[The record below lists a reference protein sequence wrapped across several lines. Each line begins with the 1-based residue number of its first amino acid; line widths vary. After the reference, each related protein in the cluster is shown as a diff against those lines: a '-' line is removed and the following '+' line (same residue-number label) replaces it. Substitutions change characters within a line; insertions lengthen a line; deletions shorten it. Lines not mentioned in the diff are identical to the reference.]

1 MRRSAL
7 ANLTRLAGNRLP
19 SALAVLATLTMAGC
33 GVVGRT
39 SVKTVQLAIQ
49 GKPDVQPTAAQV
61 AAKPYPQIKVTGPSG
76 GAVLV
81 LGNVDGERRAWYSA
95 DRSIVYLTDGLV
107 VGTHRGQPEL
117 QGMHIEGESP
127 FRALHQIANGTTV
140 RRRYDVMPGYRFG
153 MEVTGTL
160 NTLCLESVEILGQSR
175 ELLHVRE
182 RLRGSGWSSNND
194 YWVDPSNG
202 FIWKSV
208 QAIAPDTSLEIIQ
221 LKPYSQDLKA
231 Q

>member
-7 ANLTRLAGNRLP
+7 ANLARIANSQRLL
-19 SALAVLATLTMAGC
+19 ALAVLTVLTVAGC

-39 SVKTVQLAIQ
+39 SIKTVQLAVQ
-49 GKPDVQPTAAQV
+49 GKPDVQPTAADV
-61 AAKPYPQIKVTGPSG
+61 AGNRYPQIKVTGPAG
-76 GAVLV
+76 GAILV
-81 LGNVDGERRAWYSA
+81 LGNVDGERRAWYST
-95 DRSIVYLTDGLV
+95 DRSIVYLQDGVV
-107 VGTHRGQPEL
+107 VGTHGGEPEL
-117 QGMHIEGESP
+117 QSMLISGASP
-127 FRALHQIANGTTV
+127 FRSLHQVANGTTV
-140 RRRYDVMPGYRFG
+140 QRRYDVMPGYRFG
-153 MEVTGTL
+153 MQVTGTL
-160 NTLCLESVEILGQSR
+160 STLGRENVEILGKSR

-182 RLRGSGWSSNND
+182 HLRGSGWNRRNE
-194 YWVDPSNG
+194 YWVDPSSG

>member
-1 MRRSAL
+1 MRGSAL
-7 ANLTRLAGNRLP
+7 ASLAGFAGLQP
-19 SALAVLATLTMAGC
+19 AWMLAALTVLMMAGC

-39 SVKTVQLAIQ
+39 SIKTVQLAIQ
-49 GKPDVQPTAAQV
+49 GKPDVEPTAAEV
-61 AAKPYPQIKVTGPSG
+61 AATRYPQIKVTGPTG

-107 VGTHRGQPEL
+107 VGTYSGLPEL
-117 QGMHIEGESP
+117 QGMNIEGASP
-127 FRALHQIANGTTV
+127 FRALHQVPNGTTV
-140 RRRYDVMPGYRFG
+140 QRRYDVMPGYRFG

-160 NTLCLESVEILGQSR
+160 NTLGRENVEILGKSR

-182 RLRGSGWSSNND
+182 QLRGSGWSRNND
-194 YWVDPSNG
+194 YWVDPTNG

>member
-7 ANLTRLAGNRLP
+7 ANLARIASSQRP
-19 SALAVLATLTMAGC
+19 WALAALTVLTVAGC

-39 SVKTVQLAIQ
+39 SIKTVQLAVQ
-49 GKPDVQPTAAQV
+49 GKPDVQPTATQV
-61 AAKPYPQIKVTGPSG
+61 AANRFPQIKVTGPAG
-76 GAVLV
+76 GAILV

-95 DRSIVYLTDGLV
+95 DHSIVYLQDGLV
-107 VGTHRGQPEL
+107 VGTYGGKPEL
-117 QGMHIEGESP
+117 QGMLITTDSP
-127 FRALHQIANGTTV
+127 FRALHQVANGTTV
-140 RRRYDVMPGYRFG
+140 QRRYDVMPGYRFG

-160 NTLCLESVEILGQSR
+160 NAVGHEKVEILGQPR
-175 ELLHVRE
+175 DLLHVRE
-182 RLRGSGWSSNND
+182 RLRGNGWNRIND

-202 FIWKSV
+202 FIWKSI

-221 LKPYSQDLKA
+221 LKPYSQDVHR

>member
-7 ANLTRLAGNRLP
+7 ASLARFAGIQLAWTLA
-19 SALAVLATLTMAGC
+19 ALGVLMMAGC

-39 SVKTVQLAIQ
+39 SIKTVQLAIQ
-49 GKPDVQPTAAQV
+49 GKPDVQPTAAEV
-61 AAKPYPQIKVTGPSG
+61 AAARYPQIKVTGPAG

-95 DRSIVYLTDGLV
+95 DRSIVYLADGLV
-107 VGTHRGQPEL
+107 VGTHNGQPEL
-117 QGMHIEGESP
+117 KEMHIEDASP
-127 FRALHQIANGTTV
+127 FRALHQVANGTTV

-160 NTLCLESVEILGQSR
+160 NTMGRESVEILGRSR

-182 RLRGSGWSSNND
+182 RLHGSGWSRNND
-194 YWVDPSNG
+194 YWVDPTNG
-202 FIWKSV
+202 FVWKSV